1 MSNYCKYAIN
11 RKKHDLLLNR
21 VAIINQT
28 HGCRYDYLAGNPC
41 EVRNTG
47 RLYEC
52 YYGGDLLTSWD
63 VLDISTLDAAFSSL
77 DALADAVWL
86 VRRAGF
92 LRMLIS

>member
-28 HGCRYDYLAGNPC
+28 HGCQYDYLAGNPC
-41 EVRNTG
+41 EVRNAG

-52 YYGGDLLTSWD
+52 YYGGDLLTAWD
-63 VLDISTLDAAFSSL
+63 VLDISTLDSAFAVL
-77 DALADAVWL
+77 DALSDAVWL
-86 VRRAGF
+86 VRRAGY